1 MEKAIKSYIDYIKY
15 VKRFSDKTII
25 SYHCDLNHFLNYVIN
40 KEIKFEDL
48 KPSDI
53 FQLHNVEKVMN
64 GNEDIIY
71 KQDRLVAD
79 ECGYNTLP
87 HWAKQ

>member
-40 KEIKFEDL
+40 KEIKFESK
-48 KPSDI
+48 KPAKLYKFKDNI
-53 FQLHNVEKVMN
+53 QIKNV
-64 GNEDIIY
+64 
-71 KQDRLVAD
+71 L
-79 ECGYNTLP
+79 
-87 HWAKQ
+87 